1 MRKEDCFFLGT
12 VVAKYSFNGEVL
24 IKLDTDEPQ
33 QYLSLASFLLEQK
46 TGLVPYFTTA
56 VKLHK
61 TELLRVSVAEV
72 DSEHQ
77 ANELIGKSVYLPL
90 DQLPSLNDD
99 QFYYHEIIGFEIVD
113 STLGPVGT
121 IINGNDTNS
130 QVLLE
135 VDHMNKKILIPL
147 VDEIIHKID
156 KEKKQIHLSIPNGL
170 LNLDS

>member
-61 TELLRVSVAEV
+61 TELLRVSIEEV
-72 DSEHQ
+72 DSERQ
-77 ANELIGKSVYLPL
+77 ADELIGKSVYLPL
-90 DQLPSLNDD
+90 EQLPSLNDD

-121 IINGNDTNS
+121 IINVNDTNS

-135 VDHMNKKILIPL
+135 VDYMNKKILIPL

-156 KEKKQIHLSIPNGL
+156 KEKKQIQLSIPNGL